1 MITVTLLHPTQPV
14 AVQTWSFDTKL
25 TIAIGRAIDND
36 VVIYSPVVSR
46 HHVEIQFT
54 QTYWN
59 LVNLGTN
66 GTYIDGKLI
75 QEISVTDGL
84 IVRLARTGPRIQIY
98 LDRPVETTPPLTLA
112 DWYNPPFGEGVTV
125 SFEQ

>member
-1 MITVTLLHPTQPV
+1 VITVTLLHPTQPV
-14 AVQTWSFDTKL
+14 AVQTWSFDTNL
-25 TIAIGRAIDND
+25 TIAIGRATDND

-46 HHVEIQFT
+46 HHVEIQFI
-54 QTYWN
+54 QTCWN

-75 QEISVTDGL
+75 QETSVSDGL
-84 IVRLARTGPRIQIY
+84 IVRLSRTGPRIQIY

-112 DWYNPPFGEGVTV
+112 DWYTPPFGEGVTV
-125 SFEQ
+125 SSEQ

>member
-14 AVQTWSFDTKL
+14 AVQTWSFDTNL
-25 TIAIGRAIDND
+25 TIAIGRATDND

-46 HHVEIQFT
+46 HHVEIQFI
-54 QTYWN
+54 QTCWN

-75 QEISVTDGL
+75 QETSVSDGL
-84 IVRLARTGPRIQIY
+84 IVRLSRTGPRIQIY

-112 DWYNPPFGEGVTV
+112 DWYTPPFGEGVTV
-125 SFEQ
+125 SSEQ